1 MDKRFI
7 EFLGNLLLRT
17 AKGQEEME
25 NLNQWF
31 RQGFA
36 GFEELTRMF
45 QNFYGLNQLK
55 VNSIDYKETLEKAQ
69 HDFQRNLSE
78 FIRYFNV
85 VPKDEYMELLK
96 KYEALKEEMAAQ
108 KETINN
114 LKQLSGE
121 KGFDESE
128 VSKEFQRLIAKQA
141 EQYQA
146 MIKGLGEFFKKT
158 HKKD

>member
-1 MDKRFI
+1 MDKRFL
-7 EFLGNLLLRT
+7 EFLGNLLLST

-69 HDFQRNLSE
+69 HDFRRNLSE

-121 KGFDESE
+121 KGSDQSD
-128 VSKEFQRLIAKQA
+128 VSKEFHRLITKQA

-158 HKKD
+158 HK